1 LPFIHIRSLISMRLS
16 SEVITAAGRVT
27 VSVARD
33 RKPAASEVPMSRS
46 SPAPIAAVLILS
58 AGTVSTAQAQVL
70 ADAATHAP
78 PQHYLIALPP
88 TPVAEVAD
96 VVLGQTLGIPYK
108 IDADVKGEMAFK
120 VDGPYAPQE
129 LAREFGYR
137 LWNVDVALIDRP
149 SDGLWLIP
157 ESELPAALA
166 AGATVVSPLASM
178 PARPVATAKGSPA
191 VTAPGEAPAGFDW
204 SWLAWLAAGWAA
216 GAASAF
222 AWLRRKTILPERPTA
237 LLPAP
242 APAAPVVA
250 APTVEA
256 GADDDLVI
264 PTFAPVAREP

>member
-1 LPFIHIRSLISMRLS
+1 
-16 SEVITAAGRVT
+16 
-27 VSVARD
+27 
-33 RKPAASEVPMSRS
+33 MSRT
-46 SPAPIAAVLILS
+46 SPALIAAVLILS
-58 AGTVSTAQAQVL
+58 AGTVSTARAQVL

-78 PQHYLIALPP
+78 PQHYLITLPP
-88 TPVAEVAD
+88 TPVAEVAE

-120 VDGPYAPQE
+120 VDGPHTPQE

-137 LWNVDVALIDRP
+137 LWNVDVALIERP

-166 AGATVVSPLASM
+166 AGATVVSPLATM
-178 PARPVATAKGSPA
+178 PARPAPAAKGSPVVA
-191 VTAPGEAPAGFDW
+191 ASDEAPAGFDW

-222 AWLRRKTILPERPTA
+222 AWLRRKAILPERPTA

-242 APAAPVVA
+242 AAPVVA
-250 APTVEA
+250 GPTIED
-256 GADDDLVI
+256 GPDDDLVI

>member
-1 LPFIHIRSLISMRLS
+1 
-16 SEVITAAGRVT
+16 
-27 VSVARD
+27 
-33 RKPAASEVPMSRS
+33 MSRP
-46 SPAPIAAVLILS
+46 SPALIAAVLILS
-58 AGTVSTAQAQVL
+58 AGTVSGARAQAL
-70 ADAATHAP
+70 SDAATHAP
-78 PQHYLIALPP
+78 PQHYLITLPP
-88 TPVAEVAD
+88 TPVAEVAE

-108 IDADVKGEMAFK
+108 IDADVRGEMAFK
-120 VDGPYAPQE
+120 VDGPHTPHE

-137 LWNVDVALIDRP
+137 LWNVDVALIERP

-178 PARPVATAKGSPA
+178 PARPLPTAKGSPA
-191 VTAPGEAPAGFDW
+191 ATAPEEAPAEFDW

-222 AWLRRKTILPERPTA
+222 AWLRRKAIPPERPTA
-237 LLPAP
+237 LLP

-264 PTFAPVAREP
+264 PIFAPVSRER